1 MIKHI
6 YCGDIDKAF
15 LNKTICIRGW
25 VKTVRKLPNLIF
37 INIQDIKGR
46 VQATI
51 DLNSEFFTQA
61 SELKREDVVEFIG
74 TVVQRKSP
82 NLKMKN
88 GEFELLITKINIL
101 NKSEIT
107 PMIIEDETD
116 ALEKV
121 RLQYRYLD
129 LRRPILQKNLKLR
142 SDIILAIRNFL
153 SKNDFIDVE
162 TPVLAKPT
170 PEGAR
175 DFLVP
180 TRIGENNFFALPQS
194 PQIYKQLLM
203 ISGLNRYYQLARCF
217 RDEDSRS
224 DRQPEFTQLDIEM
237 SFVKEEH
244 IKLTVE
250 ELLKYTLKTT
260 LGLSLNTP
268 FKTMTHD
275 EAMSKYG
282 TDKPD
287 IRFDSKIKDFT
298 SEISKI
304 KTLPKKIK
312 ESIDADKKIKAIIIP
327 DVVVSN
333 ENLKNLKKIA
343 SDNFAGEL
351 NWIYFKNK
359 SGYESNIKNY
369 DEISKTMLSKEK
381 ASKGVILFIADEEKI
396 VNTALGAVRNNA
408 RDEFNLIKNNDELNF
423 LWVTDWPLFEY
434 DSKTKK
440 YQATHHPFTMPEDT
454 FINTFYSF
462 NKRKATGKA
471 YDLVLN
477 GYELGGGSIRIH
489 NEKVQRAMF
498 KAVGLSDQDIENNF
512 SYFLEALKFGAP
524 PHGGIALGIDRLLM
538 ILTNSP
544 TIRDVIAFPKN
555 SMGIDRTFNS
565 PSLVKDEDLD
575 ILNLR
580 RKNN

>member
-6 YCGDIDKAF
+6 YCGDINKA
-15 LNKTICIRGW
+15 LLDKTICIRGW

-37 INIQDIKGR
+37 VNVQDIKGK

-51 DLNSEFFTQA
+51 DSNSEFFNQA
-61 SELKREDVVEFIG
+61 NELKREDVVEFIG
-74 TVVQRKSP
+74 KVIQRKNP
-82 NLKMKN
+82 NSKMKT
-88 GEFELLITKINIL
+88 GEFELLVTKINLL

-129 LRRPILQKNLKLR
+129 LRRPILQKNLKMR
-142 SDIILAIRNFL
+142 SDIILAMRNFL

-162 TPVLAKPT
+162 TPILAKPT

-203 ISGLNRYYQLARCF
+203 VSGLNRYYQLARCF

-250 ELLKYTLKTT
+250 ELLKYSLKTT
-260 LGLSLNTP
+260 LDLNLVTP
-268 FKTMTHD
+268 FKTMTYHD
-275 EAMSKYG
+275 AMNKYG

-287 IRFDSKIKDFT
+287 IRFGSKIIDFT

-304 KTLPKKIK
+304 NDLPKNLIN
-312 ESIDADKKIKAIIIP
+312 SDKKVKAIIIP
-327 DVVVSN
+327 DVIVN
-333 ENLKNLKKIA
+333 NQNLKNLKKIA
-343 SDNFAGEL
+343 TDNFASEL
-351 NWIYFKNK
+351 NWISFKNK
-359 SGYESNIKNY
+359 TGYESNIKNY
-369 DEISKTMLSKEK
+369 NDISKAMLLKEK
-381 ASKGVILFIADEEKI
+381 ANKGLILFIADEEKI
-396 VNTALGAVRNNA
+396 VNNALGAVRNIA
-408 RDEFNLIKNNDELNF
+408 RDEFNLIKNNNELKF
-423 LWVTDWPLFEY
+423 LWITDWPLFEY

-440 YQATHHPFTMPEDT
+440 YQATHHPFTMPDDN

-462 NKRKATGKA
+462 NKKKATGKA

-498 KAVGLSDQDIENNF
+498 KAVGLSNEDIENNF

-524 PHGGIALGIDRLLM
+524 PHGGIALGIDRLMM
-538 ILTNSP
+538 ILTNSE

-565 PSLVKDEDLD
+565 PSIVKDEDLD

>member
-1 MIKHI
+1 
-6 YCGDIDKAF
+6 
-15 LNKTICIRGW
+15 
-25 VKTVRKLPNLIF
+25 
-37 INIQDIKGR
+37 
-46 VQATI
+46 
-51 DLNSEFFTQA
+51 
-61 SELKREDVVEFIG
+61 
-74 TVVQRKSP
+74 
-82 NLKMKN
+82 MKN

-142 SDIILAIRNFL
+142 SDIILAMRNFL

-312 ESIDADKKIKAIIIP
+312 ESIDVDKKIKAIIIP

-351 NWIYFKNK
+351 N
-359 SGYESNIKNY
+359 
-369 DEISKTMLSKEK
+369 
-381 ASKGVILFIADEEKI
+381 
-396 VNTALGAVRNNA
+396 
-408 RDEFNLIKNNDELNF
+408 
-423 LWVTDWPLFEY
+423 
-434 DSKTKK
+434 
-440 YQATHHPFTMPEDT
+440 
-454 FINTFYSF
+454 
-462 NKRKATGKA
+462 
-471 YDLVLN
+471 
-477 GYELGGGSIRIH
+477 
-489 NEKVQRAMF
+489 
-498 KAVGLSDQDIENNF
+498 
-512 SYFLEALKFGAP
+512 
-524 PHGGIALGIDRLLM
+524 
-538 ILTNSP
+538 
-544 TIRDVIAFPKN
+544 
-555 SMGIDRTFNS
+555 
-565 PSLVKDEDLD
+565 
-575 ILNLR
+575 
-580 RKNN
+580 